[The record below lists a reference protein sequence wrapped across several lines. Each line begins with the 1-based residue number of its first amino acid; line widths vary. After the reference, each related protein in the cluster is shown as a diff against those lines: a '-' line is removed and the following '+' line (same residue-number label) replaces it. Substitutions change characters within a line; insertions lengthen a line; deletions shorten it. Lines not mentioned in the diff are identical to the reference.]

1 MPQSLI
7 NTLSSPSIQY
17 YIMSIYDTKPKAT
30 TTYKLFL
37 ELEDFFCYKDIVQ
50 MLKIQKSKTTFSKEF
65 VKLKSKELDK
75 ISVKNFSNEML
86 QIISHFEETR
96 IASTLAEAKKSYT
109 SQRLGLDLSQYVHRV
124 MMRHFNDGFDLIRN
138 FNDTISIYHFNK
150 DIEESKLTLAPCK
163 FLNTRPTLH
172 YEIVKDGNV
181 YDLNTF
187 YNIDGELFPASGFIK
202 REFLILN
209 DNQYLKLNYEDYV
222 FDKEI
227 NLLLGKKKELNE
239 KSFGIQIV
247 RKIEQHKYSIE
258 KGEFFMKEKV
268 SITPSNKIQLS
279 EINSGNFLMMTPQ
292 WDYDGYIVEGV
303 HKEIENI
310 HRDGKMI
317 EVLRDKDW
325 EEKFLD
331 KIKLHHAQF
340 SKQIQGYFFLSY
352 DDAKKKNWFYNFYN
366 FLLEENIEIVG
377 LDLLQ
382 HFRYAAEKLETK
394 VTNLSTIGND
404 VSMEMVLK
412 VGIEKLKL
420 RDVQKALLYDQTSL
434 PLKDGTLALLDEEW
448 IQQYGEVL
456 RNGSISGT
464 MITVS
469 KFYFIANTNLTKP
482 KEFAPIIEAK
492 WWSRWQ
498 RWQNPEENIYSIPT
512 SIQATLRPYQHKGYE
527 WMRLLSEIG
536 AGACLADDMGL
547 GKTIQTISFIAHRFE
562 INPNGKVFIV
572 CPASLIYNWKNELEK
587 FYPNAKV
594 YIYKGG
600 DRSIEEVKSEDHNII
615 ITTYATMRND
625 IEALRNIL
633 WEVVV
638 ADESHSIRSVTAGMT
653 KAIWTLRSVNKI
665 ALSGTPIVNNTFD
678 LYSQLNFLLPAYL
691 GSQESFRKEYSNPID
706 KDKNK
711 KKISELQRITNPFI
725 LRRTK
730 KQVATDLPD
739 RTETT
744 MWCEMGHEQKVG
756 YDELKNNIRKSLF
769 LGINENGLNKS
780 KIDILAGISKLRQYC
795 CSPTLVD
802 EDFIKTT
809 DSIKVDLL
817 MEELINN
824 SKSNKSLVFSNF
836 IGMLTIVKERLD
848 AAGIKYYYFDGSV
861 DAKKRIEMVEEFQKE
876 DNEVKLFL
884 MTIKS
889 GNAGITL
896 TAADYVFIVDPWWNT
911 AIEAQAIDRTHRI
924 GQTKNVFAYKM
935 VCKDSIEERI
945 IEIQAGKQ
953 KLSDELISEEDGF
966 VKSLSMTDVEYLFG

>member
-1 MPQSLI
+1 
-7 NTLSSPSIQY
+7 
-17 YIMSIYDTKPKAT
+17 MSIFDNKPKNT
-30 TTYKLFL
+30 TSYKLFIDL
-37 ELEDFFCYKDIVQ
+37 NDFYCYKDLVQ
-50 MLKIQKSKTTFSKEF
+50 LFKIQKTKTSFTKEF
-65 VKLKSKELDK
+65 IKLKTKELDK
-75 ISVKNFSNEML
+75 ISSKNFSKEML
-86 QIISHFEETR
+86 DIIAHFEEVK
-96 IASTLAEAKKSYT
+96 INQTLLEAKKSFT
-109 SQRLGLDLSQYVHRV
+109 SQRLGMEVNKYIYKV
-124 MMRHFNDGFDLIRN
+124 MLRYFSEGFDMIKRYSNGL
-138 FNDTISIYHFNK
+138 SIYHFNRAN
-150 DIEESKLTLAPCK
+150 EESNLTLSPCK
-163 FLNTRPTLH
+163 FLLDTPSLH
-172 YEIVKDGNV
+172 FEILKNDEQYELKV
-181 YDLNTF
+181 Y
-187 YNIDGELFPASGFIK
+187 YNIDGKLFPAKEFVK
-202 REFLILN
+202 REFLILHE
-209 DNQYLKLNYEDYV
+209 NQYLKLHYED
-222 FDKEI
+222 FLFEKELAQI
-227 NLLLGKKKELNE
+227 LEQNGPLNE
-239 KSFGIQIV
+239 KMFGVQIV
-247 RKIEQHKYSIE
+247 KKIEQYKYSFNKNGFYE
-258 KGEFFMKEKV
+258 KAQINVIPTHKV
-268 SITPSNKIQLS
+268 KLS
-279 EINSGNFLMMTPQ
+279 EINSGNFLMISPQ
-292 WDYDGYIVEGV
+292 WDYDGYVVEGAY
-303 HKEIENI
+303 KELENI
-310 HRDGKMI
+310 QRDGKLI
-317 EVLRDKDW
+317 EIVRDKDA
-325 EEKFLD
+325 ENSFLAKLKPNHPSFEK
-331 KIKLHHAQF
+331 QM
-340 SKQIQGYFFLSY
+340 QGYFFLSY
-352 DDAKKKNWFYNFYN
+352 EDAKKKNWFYTFYT

-377 LDLLQ
+377 LDMLQ
-382 HFRYAAEKLETK
+382 HFRYTADKLETTI
-394 VTNLSTIGND
+394 TNLSTTGND

-412 VGIEKLKL
+412 VGKEKLKL
-420 RDVQKALLYDQTSL
+420 RDVQKALFYDQTAI
-434 PLKDGTLALLDEEW
+434 PLKDGTLALITEEW
-448 IQQYGEVL
+448 IEKYGEVL
-456 RNGSISGT
+456 RNGTISGT

-469 KFYFIANTNLTKP
+469 KFYFLADTQFARP
-482 KEFAPIIEAK
+482 KEFAPIIEAN
-492 WWSRWQ
+492 WWTRWQ
-498 RWQNPEENIYSIPT
+498 KWQNPETTIYSIPS
-512 SIQATLRPYQHKGYE
+512 SIQATLRPYQQKGYE

-547 GKTIQTISFIAHRFE
+547 GKTIQTISFIAHRLE
-562 INPNGKVFIV
+562 INPSGKIFIV
-572 CPASLIYNWKNELEK
+572 CPSSLIYNWKNELEK

-600 DRSIEEVKSEDHNII
+600 DRSIDEVRNAEHNII

-653 KAIWTLRSVNKI
+653 KAIWMLRSVNKI

-691 GSQESFRKEYSNPID
+691 GSQESFRKDYSNPID
-706 KDKNK
+706 KDKNSK
-711 KKISELQRITNPFI
+711 KVKELQRITNPFI

-744 MWCEMGHEQKVG
+744 MWCEMGHDQKVG
-756 YDELKNNIRKSLF
+756 YETLKSNIRKSLF
-769 LGINENGLNKS
+769 LGIEANGINKS

-795 CSPTLVD
+795 CSPTLVN
-802 EDFIKTT
+802 EDFIETSE
-809 DSIKVDLL
+809 SIKVDLL

-861 DAKKRIEMVEEFQKE
+861 DAKKRMDMVEEFQKE

-966 VKSLSMTDVEYLFG
+966 VKSLSITDVEYLFA